1 MQKPAPQVPQQFL
14 DAMASLSAEEA
25 ERPAIQAAGIE
36 ALKRLVPVAQRDTN
50 QSRIVGMFLL
60 SLYNGQVFP
69 FPLTFLRGLDTALWN
84 DCMTLLRLDRRPEQE
99 VHEYFEDGDAVW
111 SQLKKDWGPKPE

>member
-1 MQKPAPQVPQQFL
+1 MQKQPLKVPEQFREAL
-14 DAMASLSAEEA
+14 AALAAEEA
-25 ERPAIQAAGIE
+25 ERPALRAAGTE
-36 ALKRLVPVAQRDTN
+36 ALKRLVPVALRDTH

-60 SLYNGQVFP
+60 SLYNGQAFP
-69 FPLTFLRGLDTALWN
+69 FPLTFLRGLDSALWN

>member
-1 MQKPAPQVPQQFL
+1 MHKPKPQVPQQFI
-14 DAMASLSAEEA
+14 DAMAALAAEEA
-25 ERPAIQAAGIE
+25 ERPAIQAAGVE

-60 SLYNGQVFP
+60 SLYNGQAFP